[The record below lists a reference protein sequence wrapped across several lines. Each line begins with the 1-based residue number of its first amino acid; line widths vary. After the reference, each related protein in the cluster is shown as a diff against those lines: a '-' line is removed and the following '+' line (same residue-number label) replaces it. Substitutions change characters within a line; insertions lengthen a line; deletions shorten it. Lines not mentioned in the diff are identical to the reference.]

1 WRLSP
6 WRLRRIDPPPVE
18 FVVPHLRFL
27 LRYRPFPSVLLA
39 VLVAACAGG
48 AGGQVAATVNG
59 TDITVADVQAMTI
72 PAEESEETIDRTA
85 FAADLTG
92 AIIDLVV
99 INAALEEFSI
109 EPTDEEIDAKIAQ
122 LTDLITAA
130 QDITLE
136 DFLAS
141 QRLPESQFRV
151 IAKQQV
157 IRDKL
162 NEQFR
167 PDAFPASDADAELL
181 RTAQGLGLVSA
192 CVSHI
197 LVPTEGEAETALDR
211 IEGGEAFADVAAEV
225 GTDGT
230 AANGGE
236 LGCSALNRYVVEF
249 GQAAAD
255 AEINEVTAPVE
266 SEFGWHLILVTERT
280 GPPTND
286 ELKEQITNDRI
297 NQLVDAWLLDTME
310 DAEVEVNAEYGS
322 WVTAPVP
329 QVVAPSG

>member
-1 WRLSP
+1 MRHRL
-6 WRLRRIDPPPVE
+6 
-18 FVVPHLRFL
+18 FL
-27 LRYRPFPSVLLA
+27 AVSLS
-39 VLVAACAGG
+39 VLVASCAGG
-48 AGGQVAATVNG
+48 SGGQVAATVNG

-72 PAEESEETIDRTA
+72 PAEEAEETIDKTA
-85 FAADLTG
+85 FAVDLTG
-92 AIIDLVV
+92 AIIDVVV
-99 INAALEEFSI
+99 IDAALEEFSI
-109 EPTDEEIDAKIAQ
+109 DPTDEEIDAKIVQ

-136 DFLAS
+136 EFLAS

-167 PDAFPASDADAELL
+167 DEAVPASDPDAELL
-181 RTAQGLGLVSA
+181 RTAQGLGLVNA

-197 LVPTEGEAETALDR
+197 LVPTEGEAEDALTR

-236 LGCSALNRYVVEF
+236 LGCSALNRYVAEF

-255 AEINEVTAPVE
+255 AEINEVTDPVE

-286 ELKEQITNDRI
+286 ELKEQITNDRV
-297 NQLVDAWLLDTME
+297 NQLVDAWLLGTMQ
-310 DAEVEVNAEYGS
+310 DANVEVNAEYGS
-322 WVTAPVP
+322 WVTEPVP

>member
-1 WRLSP
+1 MRHRL
-6 WRLRRIDPPPVE
+6 
-18 FVVPHLRFL
+18 FL
-27 LRYRPFPSVLLA
+27 AVSLS
-39 VLVAACAGG
+39 VLVASCAGG
-48 AGGQVAATVNG
+48 LGGQVAATVNG

-72 PAEESEETIDRTA
+72 PAEEAEETIDKTA
-85 FAADLTG
+85 FAVDLTG
-92 AIIDLVV
+92 AIIDVVV
-99 INAALEEFSI
+99 IDAALEEFSI
-109 EPTDEEIDAKIAQ
+109 DPTDEEIDAKIVQ

-136 DFLAS
+136 EFLAS

-162 NEQFR
+162 NDQFR
-167 PDAFPASDADAELL
+167 DEAVPASDPDAELL
-181 RTAQGLGLVSA
+181 RTAQGLGLVNA

-197 LVPTEGEAETALDR
+197 LVPTEGEAEVALTR

-236 LGCSALNRYVVEF
+236 LGCSALNRYVAEF

-255 AEINEVTAPVE
+255 AEINEVTDPVE

-286 ELKEQITNDRI
+286 ELKEQITNDRV
-297 NQLVDAWLLDTME
+297 NQLVDAWLLGTMQ
-310 DAEVEVNAEYGS
+310 DANVEVNAEYGS
-322 WVTAPVP
+322 WVTEPVP